1 MMQAAPNLLRVRKDT
16 QNAGRYSD
24 TMTKRFFFIL
34 AALLFSLRAAFA
46 QDVIY
51 IQVEAQPSL
60 ARAEDRARFYSADLA
75 DVNGFSLGAG
85 WYGVALGPYA
95 PSEAQAMLQRLRA
108 EGRIPRDSYLAQP
121 NEFLSQFWPVG
132 AQLNPRALQ
141 PVDPIQPEVQVQ
153 QPVDEPAQEPV
164 IIEAEPEPLPVVD
177 DETPR
182 EARAS
187 EARMTRDE
195 KKDLQVALKWAGFYT
210 AAIDGAYGR
219 GTRRSMSLWQ
229 EENGFEPTG
238 VMTTYQRA
246 LLLQQYNAVLEGMG
260 LRTVND
266 TRAGITMKLPTG
278 VVKFDRY
285 ESPFAHYDA
294 SGDLGVKVL
303 LISQPGSATTLFG
316 LYDIMQ
322 TLEIV
327 PLDGP
332 REKGRN
338 SFTLVG
344 ENSKI
349 VSYTQASVSD
359 GAIKGFTLIW
369 PAGDEERRTRVLDEM
384 IKSFETTSAVLDPAF
399 AGDAPQSVDLISGL
413 EVRKPRF
420 SRSGFYI
427 DRSGTVVTT
436 LEAVQGCERVTL
448 ETDYKATV
456 VAQDAELGIAVL
468 RPSEAIAPQSFAQF
482 SPVDP
487 RLKSD
492 VAVAG
497 YSYEGAIGSPLLT
510 FGTLADLRG
519 LRGEDN
525 VKRLAMAVLPGD
537 AGGPVF
543 DMAGSVVG
551 MLLPRGSGN
560 RQLPEDVNFAAKAS
574 AIQDLLSQAGV
585 PVQSSAAAAS
595 MAPEDLSKLA
605 GRMTALVSCWD

>member
-1 MMQAAPNLLRVRKDT
+1 M
-16 QNAGRYSD
+16 GRYGD
-24 TMTKRFFFIL
+24 TMTKRFFLVI
-34 AALLFSLRAAFA
+34 AAMFFSLRAAFA

-95 PSEAQAMLQRLRA
+95 PDQASTLLQQLRTQ
-108 EGRIPRDSYLAQP
+108 GRIPRDSYLAQP
-121 NEFLSQFWPVG
+121 TEFLSQFWPIG
-132 AQLNPRALQ
+132 AQLNPLSLQ
-141 PVDPIQPEVQVQ
+141 AVDPIQPQVEAQ
-153 QPVDEPAQEPV
+153 QPVEELAQVPQ
-164 IIEAEPEPLPVVD
+164 IDEAEPQREVLPLLD

-238 VMTTYQRA
+238 VMTTYQRGV
-246 LLLQQYNAVLEGMG
+246 LLKQYNAVLEGMD
-260 LRTVND
+260 LRTVTD

-278 VVKFDRY
+278 VVAFDRY
-285 ESPFAHYDA
+285 ESPFAKYA
-294 SGDLGVKVL
+294 PSTDLGAQVL

-338 SFTLVG
+338 AFTLVG

-349 VSYTQASVSD
+349 VSYTQARVED

-384 IKSFETTSAVLDPAF
+384 IKSFEVTNAVLDPSF

-420 SRSGFYI
+420 SRSGFYA
-427 DRSGTVVTT
+427 DRSGTVVTA
-436 LEAVQGCERVTL
+436 LDAVASCERVTL
-448 ETDYKATV
+448 ETDYKATI
-456 VAQDAELGIAVL
+456 VAQDPELGIAVL
-468 RPSEAIAPQSFAQF
+468 RPSTAIAPQDFAQF

-487 RLKSD
+487 RLKSE

-519 LRGEDN
+519 LGGEDD

-543 DMAGSVVG
+543 DMAGGVVG
-551 MLLPRGSGN
+551 MLLPRGSNN
-560 RQLPEDVNFAAKAS
+560 RQLPEDVNFSAKAS
-574 AIQDLLSQAGV
+574 VIQDLLSQAGV
-585 PVQSSAAAAS
+585 PVQSSAAAAT